1 MNKYFL
7 ALAATMLLISC
18 GSNGNFKITGTTPDI
33 NNGTYV
39 YLQKIDINNQILNV
53 DTTVIKDGKFSFT
66 EDPVE
71 NSELMALSFQKIRG
85 NVFFISENEEI
96 SIKAYKD
103 SLYTSE
109 VDGGAENDVFKL
121 YYDDVV
127 IY

>member
-18 GSNGNFKITGTTPDI
+18 GSDGNFKITGTTPDI

-39 YLQKIDINNQILNV
+39 YLQRIDINNQILNV

-85 NVFFISENEEI
+85 NIFFISER
-96 SIKAYKD
+96 K
-103 SLYTSE
+103 
-109 VDGGAENDVFKL
+109 
-121 YYDDVV
+121 
-127 IY
+127 